1 MKRISIVLAGLMT
14 AGLLLGCKGKEGQV
28 KAEQVDTYKPNLP
41 AVPTIPKPT
50 VPETYGD
57 GSFSVYGL
65 RKQIT
70 QTIDTQVTVT
80 AYIAK
85 IYQKPVCDENVACP
99 ALMPHFFLADDKNE
113 TLTRRY
119 LRVVGYANSFQA
131 MDDQK
136 ERDEKG
142 LEDEP
147 MADGTILPPIIWD
160 WQEGRKY
167 KITGRFTRQTSEG
180 FMATDG
186 NLEYSSR
193 ECLDCPVEEDGKTG
207 KTGK

>member
-1 MKRISIVLAGLMT
+1 MKRISMVLAGIAAVVLV
-14 AGLLLGCKGKEGQV
+14 LGCKGKEGQP
-28 KAEQVDTYKPNLP
+28 KAEQVDSYKPNLP
-41 AVPTIPKPT
+41 SVPTIPKPT
-50 VPETYGD
+50 APETYPD

-65 RKQIT
+65 RKQIAK
-70 QTIDTQVTVT
+70 TIDTQVTVT

-99 ALMPHFFLADDKNE
+99 ALMPHFYLADDKSE
-113 TLTRRY
+113 SLERRF

-142 LEDEP
+142 LKDEP
-147 MADGTILPPIIWD
+147 MEDGTMLPPIIWD

-167 KITGRFTRQTSEG
+167 KITGYFTRQTSEG

-186 NLEYSSR
+186 NIEYRSR
-193 ECLDCPVEEDGKTG
+193 ECLDCPIEEDKTAGK
-207 KTGK
+207 